1 MNRRLLRP
9 LPALLVGVA
18 LMVMPTAAPGAL
30 AQQHRAPQLSAGPEY
45 AAAHVFVQPGTLEA
59 FIASWEATFGGTH
72 TPPATVDIL
81 PTPSKVIN
89 SVIKSPVGLLSI
101 VEPVDRVP
109 YPYGLERASWAV
121 TDVDEARRVAVSK
134 GAVTVVA
141 PYSNSVSRNTVV
153 QFPGGVNLG
162 AWRQFTMPVNPK
174 LSTIP
179 ENRVYIPAEAADAF
193 LRSYLGYTSGRVISD
208 NRHAD
213 GAQIGTPGRTFRRI
227 SMTSPF
233 INTVVI
239 VSDGHLPYPFGW
251 DQEGYTVTDLNQTLA
266 KARTAGATVLWGPY
280 AGRDRS
286 SAIVKFPGG
295 HIVEI
300 HDGRLT

>member
-1 MNRRLLRP
+1 M
-9 LPALLVGVA
+9 
-18 LMVMPTAAPGAL
+18 
-30 AQQHRAPQLSAGPEY
+30 
-45 AAAHVFVQPGTLEA
+45 
-59 FIASWEATFGGTH
+59 
-72 TPPATVDIL
+72 
-81 PTPSKVIN
+81 
-89 SVIKSPVGLLSI
+89 
-101 VEPVDRVP
+101 
-109 YPYGLERASWAV
+109 
-121 TDVDEARRVAVSK
+121 
-134 GAVTVVA
+134 TVVA